1 VKNLKKKIC
10 FTRLKGRRAE
20 LGLSMLDMSKRLG
33 MAESTYLAKENGK
46 RDFTL
51 SECKAIGKILN
62 EKPGRIFFDEEV
74 S

>member
-1 VKNLKKKIC
+1 MGTKIH
-10 FTRLKGRRAE
+10 FAKLKGRRAE
-20 LGLSMLDMSKRLG
+20 LGLSMFDMAKKLG
-33 MAESTYLAKENGK
+33 IAESTYLSKENGK

-62 EKPGRIFFDEEV
+62 ENPSRIFFDEEV